1 MRLLRV
7 RVRVRVRVKVWVSV
21 SVRVRLRVSY
31 KPIVRLMGMSSSE
44 DSESLLV
51 TFLFFLPLG

>member
-1 MRLLRV
+1 M
-7 RVRVRVRVKVWVSV
+7 RVRVKVRVQVWV
-21 SVRVRLRVSY
+21 SVRVRLRGSY

>member
-1 MRLLRV
+1 MYYLYLYQHLRLRV
-7 RVRVRVRVKVWVSV
+7 RVRVKV

>member
-7 RVRVRVRVKVWVSV
+7 RVRVKVRVKVWVSV

-31 KPIVRLMGMSSSE
+31 KPIVRLMGMSSSD

>member
-7 RVRVRVRVKVWVSV
+7 RVRVKVRMKALV
-21 SVRVRLRVSY
+21 SVRVRLRIAY